1 MRAIH
6 VARLDK
12 PRPVLVLTR
21 DVVRAHLP
29 YVTVAPIT
37 TRVRGLSSEVRL
49 GSANGLD
56 EPCVAN
62 CDATV
67 ARRSAR
73 RSICV
78 DRPRD
83 GLSGRDPRD
92 ARADGDPRTVARR
105 QHAGGR

>member
-12 PRPVLVLTR
+12 RRPVLVLTR
-21 DVVRAHLP
+21 DIVRAHLA

-62 CDATV
+62 CDAIVTV
-67 ARRSAR
+67 DTADLGEQVGVLLETQEPALSAA
-73 RSICV
+73 I
-78 DRPRD
+78 
-83 GLSGRDPRD
+83 
-92 ARADGDPRTVARR
+92 RAAFDLR
-105 QHAGGR
+105 